1 MSARPPVIVIG
12 MHRSGTSMVVRLL
25 EELGLFAGKRKD
37 KNDEALFFL
46 KLNDWLLRQSGGAW
60 DHPEP
65 VKHLLDN
72 AGARSLAVDYIR
84 HLMKTPRAASYLGW
98 DLYLQ
103 YRGLQKLDFSWGWKD
118 PRNTYTLP
126 LWLDLFPEA
135 RVIHLRRHGVD
146 VASSLK
152 VREDRILARSAVLH
166 DRRKA
171 LYWLHPKRQGFLDSP
186 RCASLEG
193 GFSLWEDY
201 TEEAER
207 QISWLGDRATTL
219 KYEDFLAEP
228 QETLTSLLRFC
239 GLSAT
244 EGDIEKVSKKVN
256 RGRAYAY
263 RNDPELSTIVER
275 VARRLGRRGY

>member
-1 MSARPPVIVIG
+1 
-12 MHRSGTSMVVRLL
+12 MHRSGTSIIVRLL
-25 EELGLFAGKRKD
+25 EDLGLFAGKSKD
-37 KNDEALFFL
+37 KNHEALFFL
-46 KLNDWLLRQSGGAW
+46 KVNDWLLRQSGGAW

-65 VKHLLDN
+65 VKYLLDN
-72 AGARSLAVDYIR
+72 AGARFLTADYVQ
-84 HLMKTPRAASYLGW
+84 HLMKTPRAANYLGW
-98 DLYLQ
+98 DLYLR
-103 YRGLQKLDFSWGWKD
+103 YRGLRKLDFSWGWKD

-135 RVIHLRRHGVD
+135 RVIHVLRHGVD

-152 VREDRILARSAVLH
+152 VRESRTLVRSAALH

-171 LYWLHPKRQGFLDSP
+171 LYWLHPKRKGFLDSP

-193 GFSLWEDY
+193 GFSLWENY

-207 QISWLGDRATTL
+207 HISWLGNRATTL
-219 KYEDFLAEP
+219 RYEDFLAAP
-228 QETLTSLLRFC
+228 QEMLTSLSHFC

-244 EGDIEKVSKKVN
+244 DGDIERVSKKVN

-263 RNDPELSTIVER
+263 HNDPALSMFAER
-275 VARRLGRRGY
+275 TAGRLGRRGY